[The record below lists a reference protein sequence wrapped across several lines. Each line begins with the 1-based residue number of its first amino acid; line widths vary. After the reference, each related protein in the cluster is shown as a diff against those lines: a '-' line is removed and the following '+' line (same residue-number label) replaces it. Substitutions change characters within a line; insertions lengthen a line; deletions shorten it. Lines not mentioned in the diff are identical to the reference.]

1 MADVL
6 VLGAG
11 ILGLSCAITLQ
22 ERGHRV
28 QIWTRDNPLQT
39 TSAVAAA
46 IWLPYLAEPRA
57 RVLGW
62 SATTF
67 ATLLRQAEDPASG
80 VRSVR
85 TIEVYDHSDPEVW
98 WLSAVPSA
106 RRLPADEVP
115 APFHSAIELTV
126 PLCDTTRYLPWLVA
140 RFAAA
145 GGRIERREVHQLDE
159 TPAGHVTVNCT
170 GLGARTLCQDTSV
183 RPVRG
188 QVLKLRGVRLD
199 HAWIDDTTENPIYL
213 LPRIDDLVVGGTAQR
228 DSENL
233 REDPADTARILA
245 DAHRRFPQL
254 RGAHVTAV
262 AVGLR
267 PYRDAI
273 RLEPEVLP
281 SGRRVVHNYGHG
293 GSGFTLAWGCADEVA
308 QILDSTAG

>member
-1 MADVL
+1 M
-6 VLGAG
+6 
-11 ILGLSCAITLQ
+11 
-22 ERGHRV
+22 
-28 QIWTRDNPLQT
+28 
-39 TSAVAAA
+39 
-46 IWLPYLAEPRA
+46 
-57 RVLGW
+57 
-62 SATTF
+62 
-67 ATLLRQAEDPASG
+67 
-80 VRSVR
+80 
-85 TIEVYDHSDPEVW
+85 
-98 WLSAVPSA
+98 
-106 RRLPADEVP
+106 
-115 APFHSAIELTV
+115 

-170 GLGARTLCQDTSV
+170 GLGARTLCQDASL

-199 HAWIDDTTENPIYL
+199 HAWIDDTTENPIYM

-308 QILDSTAG
+308 QILDSNAG